1 MERATQR
8 WLIILGAILAIYV
21 LLVLGHTLLGIQILP
36 F

>member
-8 WLIILGAILAIYV
+8 WLIILVAILAVYV
-21 LLVLGHTLLGIQILP
+21 LLVLGHTVLGIQITP